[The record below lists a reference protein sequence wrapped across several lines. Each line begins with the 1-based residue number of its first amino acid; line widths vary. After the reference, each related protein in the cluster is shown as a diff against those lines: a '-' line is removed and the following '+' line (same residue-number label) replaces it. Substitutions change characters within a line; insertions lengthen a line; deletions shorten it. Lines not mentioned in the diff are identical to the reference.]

1 MQRNLRL
8 FSLLLAV
15 SLLMQGCTGAL
26 QSSWRDFN
34 AYFNTYYNAKT
45 SYDRGLE
52 LQEQQ
57 EITINPERPIR
68 IHPTPRRAGLS
79 DFEHASQKSADVIRF
94 HPRSRWVDN
103 SIMMIGKSYFYMQ
116 QYFSA
121 DQKFLELL
129 TTTTDPMLRQEAIF
143 WRGRAALELENYV
156 EGINY
161 TQSRLFSTEFEWDRR
176 IEADLRLVIAQL
188 LVARGE
194 YEDAVEYLSDAL
206 PDIRSRRHEMRAFFL
221 HGQLLEKLG
230 HYDEAFGAYRRAT
243 HQSNPNYDLI
253 YHAER
258 KMGIVA
264 RKRGDLEWA
273 YNHFASMS
281 RDDRHFEYIASIE
294 YEVARTLHDMGR
306 YTDARQRYEQI
317 LRRRTQPAS
326 RETQAQIYYGMAE
339 IYRDFYMDF
348 TLTAAYFDSSAT
360 QGTNM
365 ERLPENFD
373 AGLMSRSYGEYSR
386 LQHEVHRLDSL
397 LWLGELSEA
406 EFDSVINVVR
416 ERKIAEIEQQQ
427 REQRRQQMVTIADL
441 EEAGTQADEDTDN
454 GFLNY
459 KNPQLMMQNRQAF
472 QAFWGSRPLV
482 DDWRRMEAV
491 RVNIVRQ
498 FEEEGEEVEDVD
510 QAIEQAI
517 SPQQQLMEIDIS
529 DVPFSEEEQME
540 TRRMIASHE
549 YEIGNVFFTSLA
561 MPDSA
566 ARYYRNVMRRFPDS
580 ELAPQAIYSL
590 SELYHSS
597 GDSTQAAQYAMQL
610 VDFYPNT
617 IYAERMADR
626 YNLELFREEYVM
638 SREDSIAMEYEE
650 VIGMG
655 PSDDRAG
662 KLRRFADKYPDAP
675 QAGQALYRS
684 VLDYIDAAREDE
696 QYAYRIFDL
705 STTRHI
711 WRQEQEEFEVLRD
724 SVRALMADSVY
735 MAVTARLDADR
746 VPGAPELVTPPDP
759 EAPEP
764 EPDDPEAPELE
775 PDDPE
780 VPELEPDDPEV
791 PELEPDDPEVPELV
805 PDDPEAPELVPDEP
819 EAPELEPDDPEAR
832 ERVPDEMPYTDPVD
846 AELNDEG
853 VDSAGFEPEE
863 AETAYMEEMQPRKTY
878 QAHLQDIVDKT
889 LEEPD
894 FSEWFP
900 YEGAMWDSARV
911 ALLTLRNNYPDFP
924 RSRVVNELAEEIEV
938 DRIRSLLVDTDRIY
952 ECNELDERPAIE
964 GGLDAFIETS
974 GFRQVID
981 EFETSGTVVI
991 QVLIDKEGYPAEIN
1005 TEDEDDGLGILE
1017 ALMEAVEQHMR
1028 FSAPQYTT
1036 VPVQAQCE
1044 YTIEFSYDD
1053 QE

>member
-1 MQRNLRL
+1 MLRNNLYIILIL
-8 FSLLLAV
+8 FAV
-15 SLLMQGCTGAL
+15 PMLQGCTGAL

-45 SYDRGLE
+45 SFERGVE

-68 IHPTPRRAGLS
+68 VHPTPRRAGLS
-79 DFEHASQKSADVIRF
+79 DFEHASQKSGDVIRF
-94 HPRSRWVDN
+94 HARSRWVDN

-129 TTTTDPMLRQEAIF
+129 TTTSDPMLRQEAIF

-161 TQSRLFSTEFEWDRR
+161 TQSRLFSTEFDWDSR
-176 IEADLRLVIAQL
+176 IEADLKLVIAQL

-194 YEDAVEYLSDAL
+194 YEEAVEYVADAL
-206 PDIRSRRHEMRAFFL
+206 PDIRSRRLEMRTYFL
-221 HGQLLEKLG
+221 QGQLLESLER
-230 HYDEAFGAYRRAT
+230 YDEAFEAYSRAT

-273 YNHFASMS
+273 HSHFVSMS
-281 RDDRHFEYIASIE
+281 RDDRHFSYIASIE
-294 YEVARTLHDMGR
+294 YEIARTLHDMGS
-306 YTDARQRYEQI
+306 YTAARQKYEEI

-348 TLTAAYFDSSAT
+348 DLTAAYFDSSAT
-360 QGTNM
+360 QGTNL
-365 ERLPENFD
+365 EQLPESFD
-373 AGLMSRSYGEYSR
+373 ADLMSRSYGEYSR
-386 LQHEVHRLDSL
+386 LQNEVHRLDSL
-397 LWLGELSEA
+397 LWLSELSEA

-416 ERKIAEIEQQQ
+416 ERKIAEIERQE
-427 REQRRQQMVTIADL
+427 REQRRQQMVTIADM
-441 EEAGTQADEDTDN
+441 EEVGTQADEDTDN

-472 QAFWGSRPLV
+472 QAYWGARPLV

-498 FEEEGEEVEDVD
+498 FEEEGEEIDDVD
-510 QAIEQAI
+510 QAIEQAVA
-517 SPQQQLMEIDIS
+517 PRQQMVEIDIS
-529 DVPFSEEEQME
+529 DVPFSQEEQME

-580 ELAPQAIYSL
+580 ELSPQAIYSL
-590 SELYHSS
+590 SELYQSS

-626 YNLELFREEYVM
+626 YNMDLVREEYVM
-638 SREDSIAMEYEE
+638 SREDSIASKYQDIIEMD
-650 VIGMG
+650 

-662 KLRRFADKYPDAP
+662 KLRNFAEKYPDDP
-675 QAGQALYRS
+675 QAAQALYRS
-684 VLDYIDAAREDE
+684 VLDYIEAAREDE
-696 QYAYRIFDL
+696 QYAYRINDL
-705 STTRHI
+705 STTRYI
-711 WRQEQEEFEVLRD
+711 WRQEQDEFEKFRD
-724 SVRALMADSVY
+724 SVRALLADSAY
-735 MAVTARLDADR
+735 MAVTAELDQAVSKEVDYAEAQPEEMES
-746 VPGAPELVTPPDP
+746 VEPLPESAESLPESAEPGDA
-759 EAPEP
+759 
-764 EPDDPEAPELE
+764 
-775 PDDPE
+775 
-780 VPELEPDDPEV
+780 
-791 PELEPDDPEVPELV
+791 V
-805 PDDPEAPELVPDEP
+805 PDDSL
-819 EAPELEPDDPEAR
+819 
-832 ERVPDEMPYTDPVD
+832 
-846 AELNDEG
+846 
-853 VDSAGFEPEE
+853 
-863 AETAYMEEMQPRKTY
+863 QRKTF
-878 QAHLQDIVDKT
+878 QSHLQDITDKT

-924 RSRVVNELAEEIEV
+924 RSRIVNELAEEIEV
-938 DRIRSLLVDTDRIY
+938 DRVRALLVDTEKIY
-952 ECNELDERPAIE
+952 ECNELDERPDIK
-964 GGLDAFIETS
+964 GGLDAFIQGS
-974 GFRQVID
+974 GFHQVIE

-991 QVLIDKEGYPAEIN
+991 QVLIDKDGFPAEIH
-1005 TEDEDDGLGILE
+1005 TEDEDDELGIME
-1017 ALMEAVEQHMR
+1017 ALLQAVEEHMR
-1028 FSAPQYTT
+1028 FSTPRFTGVA
-1036 VPVQAQCE
+1036 VQAQCE

-1053 QE
+1053 QD

>member
-1 MQRNLRL
+1 MLRNVRYIILIL
-8 FSLLLAV
+8 VAV
-15 SLLMQGCTGAL
+15 PMWQGCTGAL

-45 SYDRGLE
+45 SFERGVE

-116 QYFSA
+116 QFFSA
-121 DQKFLELL
+121 DQKFMELL
-129 TTTTDPMLRQEAIF
+129 ATTQDPSLRQEAIL

-194 YEDAVEYLSDAL
+194 YEEAVEFIAEAL
-206 PDIRSRRHEMRAFFL
+206 PDIRSRQLEMRAYFL
-221 HGQLLEKLG
+221 HGQLLESLER
-230 HYDEAFGAYRRAT
+230 YDEAFEAYNRAT
-243 HQSNPNYDLI
+243 HQSNPSYDLI

-273 YNHFASMS
+273 HNHFVSMS
-281 RDDRHFEYIASIE
+281 RDDRHFSYIASIE
-294 YEVARTLHDMGR
+294 YEIARSLQDMGS
-306 YTDARQRYEQI
+306 YTAARQKYEQI
-317 LRRRTQPAS
+317 LRRRTQPAP

-348 TLTAAYFDSSAT
+348 NLTAAYFDSSAT
-360 QGTNM
+360 QGTNL
-365 ERLPENFD
+365 EQLPVNFD

-386 LQHEVHRLDSL
+386 LQNEVHRLDSL
-397 LWLGELSEA
+397 LWLSELSEA
-406 EFDSVINVVR
+406 AFDSVINVVR
-416 ERKIAEIEQQQ
+416 ERKIAEIERQQ
-427 REQRRQQMVTIADL
+427 REQRRQQMVTIADM
-441 EEAGTQADEDTDN
+441 EEVGTQADEDTDN

-472 QAFWGSRPLV
+472 QALWAARPLV

-498 FEEEGEEVEDVD
+498 LEEEGEEIEDVD
-510 QAIEQAI
+510 QAIEKAVA
-517 SPQQQLMEIDIS
+517 PRQQMVEIDIS
-529 DVPFSEEEQME
+529 DIPFSEEQQME

-549 YEIGNVFFTSLA
+549 YEIGNVFFTFLA

-590 SELYHSS
+590 SELYQSS
-597 GDSTQAAQYAMQL
+597 GDSTQALQYAMQL

-626 YNLELFREEYVM
+626 YDFDLVREAYVM
-638 SREDSIAMEYEE
+638 SREDSIALQYQE
-650 VIGMG
+650 IITLGL
-655 PSDDRAG
+655 SDDRAG
-662 KLRRFADKYPDAP
+662 KLRNFAEKYPDDP
-675 QAGQALYRS
+675 QAAQALYRS
-684 VLDYIDAAREDE
+684 VLDYIEVAREDE
-696 QYAYRIFDL
+696 QYAYRINDL
-705 STTRHI
+705 STTRYI
-711 WRQEQEEFEVLRD
+711 WRQEQDEFEVFRD
-724 SVRALMADSVY
+724 SVRALLADSAY
-735 MAVTARLDADR
+735 MAVTAELDAAR
-746 VPGAPELVTPPDP
+746 GANDSEPVSLNGLQDDAPAVDP
-759 EAPEP
+759 EDIPE
-764 EPDDPEAPELE
+764 ETQDVAPDDIPEDAPDYTPGDSREDT
-775 PDDPE
+775 PVQIPE
-780 VPELEPDDPEV
+780 EEQEG
-791 PELEPDDPEVPELV
+791 
-805 PDDPEAPELVPDEP
+805 
-819 EAPELEPDDPEAR
+819 R
-832 ERVPDEMPYTDPVD
+832 ERVDRPSDDMESEVHSP
-846 AELNDEG
+846 E
-853 VDSAGFEPEE
+853 DSL
-863 AETAYMEEMQPRKTY
+863 QRITY
-878 QAHLQDIVDKT
+878 RSHLQNIVDKT
-889 LEEPD
+889 MEEPD

-924 RSRVVNELAEEIEV
+924 RSRIVNELAEEIDV
-938 DRIRSLLVDTDRIY
+938 DRVRALLVDTEKIY
-952 ECNELDERPAIE
+952 DCNELDERPDIE
-964 GGLDAFIETS
+964 GGLDAFIQDS
-974 GFRQVID
+974 GFHQVIE

-991 QVLIDKEGYPAEIN
+991 HVLIDKDGLPSEIHTEG
-1005 TEDEDDGLGILE
+1005 EDDELGIME
-1017 ALMEAVEQHMR
+1017 ALLQAVEGHMR
-1028 FSAPQYTT
+1028 FSTPRLTGVA
-1036 VPVQAQCE
+1036 VQAQCE
-1044 YTIEFSYDD
+1044 YTIEFSYENQD
-1053 QE
+1053 